1 MKLASTIARYLL
13 GLIFVVFSLNFW
25 LHFMP
30 IPMPPE
36 GSNAANFMGAIYMSG
51 FLTVVKVLEL
61 VSGLLLLAGK
71 FINLALA
78 ILGPIVINIVLYH
91 VVILG
96 AGYGMAVVL
105 CVLALVALLGRKEF
119 LGSLLAAK

>member
-105 CVLALVALLGRKEF
+105 CVLALVALLSRKEF